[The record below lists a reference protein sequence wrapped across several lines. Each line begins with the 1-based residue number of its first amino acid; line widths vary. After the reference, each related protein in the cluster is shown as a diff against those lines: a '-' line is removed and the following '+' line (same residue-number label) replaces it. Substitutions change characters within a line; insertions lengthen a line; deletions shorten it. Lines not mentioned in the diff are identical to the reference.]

1 MKKFLNIF
9 NRFKKMK
16 GNILIVYSFKFKN
29 FYIFEDIIFQNL
41 RNKNNFEIIEKKQ
54 YEKK

>member
-16 GNILIVYSFKFKN
+16 GNFLLVYSFKFEN

-41 RNKNNFEIIEKKQ
+41 RNKNNFEVIEKKTI
-54 YEKK
+54 